1 MSYLAGINK
10 TRRRFLY
17 RFTLYDGT
25 RLYSSKSILRAT
37 RFLKPHVVLHSNENV
52 VVGQLFCHK
61 RHSMKQITYKYA
73 QLIGVKRFVV
83 VDGKLARTQRITV
96 SSVHR
101 HGFMFSRDKRT
112 RYSTYGYYR
121 YYINSVIIAI
131 LSFRRSFPTE
141 SHSPLLVWQSYFTTY
156 FVIRINRL

>member
-17 RFTLYDGT
+17 RFTLYDRTPVCT
-25 RLYSSKSILRAT
+25 RLYSSKSILRTT

-52 VVGQLFCHK
+52 VVGQLWFCHK

-112 RYSTYGYYR
+112 HATLLM
-121 YYINSVIIAI
+121 VII
-131 LSFRRSFPTE
+131 
-141 SHSPLLVWQSYFTTY
+141 
-156 FVIRINRL
+156 VII